1 MTNRHVHPIRG
12 TDRTGHSKSSFSLA
26 QRCGRLVWQICSP
39 LVTWSPRPCHGWRRL
54 CFVALV
60 LDSTPQLV
68 CIPEF
73 AFGIPLD

>member
-12 TDRTGHSKSSFSLA
+12 IDRPATARAAFRWANAVAFGLANLFPVGDMVTASLPWVA
-26 QRCGRLVWQICSP
+26 
-39 LVTWSPRPCHGWRRL
+39 TL
-54 CFVALV
+54 CAVGLV